1 MTAQKGRDVLVK
13 LNTTGS
19 TFATIGGARSI
30 TLTIGNTPVDITNA
44 DDAGIRKL
52 LQGAGVTTVSLKLQ
66 GVYVDDTYIGT
77 LRTDAL
83 TNAHRNYQI
92 VLPGSTSAGTFS
104 GSFMLSSFELAA
116 TYNEAMTQSLTLES
130 AGAISFA

>member
-1 MTAQKGRDVLVK
+1 MVAQKGRDVLVK

-30 TLTIGNTPVDITNA
+30 TLTVANTPVDITNA

-52 LQGAGVTTVSLKLQ
+52 LQGAGVTSVSLKLQ
-66 GVYVDDTYIGT
+66 GIYVDDTYIGT

-83 TNAHRNYQI
+83 TNNHRNYQI

-104 GSFMLSSFELAA
+104 GTFMLTSFELAGS
-116 TYNEAMTQSLTLES
+116 YNEAMTDSLTLES

>member
-1 MTAQKGRDVLVK
+1 MVAQKGRDLLVK

-19 TFATIGGARSI
+19 TYATIGGARTA
-30 TLTIGNTPVDITNA
+30 TLTIGNTQVDITNS

-52 LQGAGVTTVSLKLQ
+52 LQGAGVTSVSLKLQ

-92 VLPGSTSAGTFS
+92 VMPGSTSAGTFS
-104 GSFMLSSFELAA
+104 GSFMLSSLELTGA
-116 TYNEAMTQSLTLES
+116 YNEAMTQSLTLES